1 MIYIQFPVRFITAFF
16 LMCYKFKFSC
26 CKMIFLYVFSH
37 LERRILSMQYN
48 LDLHELLVYVSMQL
62 AVQVKLMK
70 YQNDSYSV
78 GREFFLMCFKFK
90 SGYKMN
96 LMYVSSDDAVG
107 RVIY

>member
-1 MIYIQFPVRFITAFF
+1 M
-16 LMCYKFKFSC
+16 
-26 CKMIFLYVFSH
+26 
-37 LERRILSMQYN
+37 
-48 LDLHELLVYVSMQL
+48 SMQL

-78 GREFFLMCFKFK
+78 AREFFLMCFKFK

>member
-1 MIYIQFPVRFITAFF
+1 
-16 LMCYKFKFSC
+16 
-26 CKMIFLYVFSH
+26 MIFLYVFSH

-78 GREFFLMCFKFK
+78 ALEFFLMCFKFK